1 MPRQFKD
8 RIRFLPDLEIMDVDF
23 SDLRFDSA
31 STVDQVYDRIEEL
44 IAGSGDD
51 KWYFLVNLQ
60 GTEIDSSAWMRY
72 GYRGR
77 HLNVDHSLGS
87 VRFDACPETQAEIAA
102 RAGAEDF
109 DANLCPDRQSA
120 LARIAY
126 LRSVAPKRFKMK
138 QRPKSQYT
146 EAEIAARITLH
157 HELDVMEADM
167 SGMKFETLGDV
178 HDFYD
183 YIDHELRVIG
193 RRWYFLVCY
202 QNAVIADEVWPA
214 FAGRGKKLNK
224 DFSVGSV
231 RYDTSEATAKEI
243 MSRANTEAFDPNLC
257 TSRDEALK
265 RIADLRAD
273 LFAR

>member
-1 MPRQFKD
+1 
-8 RIRFLPDLEIMDVDF
+8 MDVDF
-23 SDLRFDSA
+23 SDLRFDNA
-31 STVDQVYDRIEEL
+31 ATVDQVYDRIETL
-44 IAGSGDD
+44 IDGSGDD

-60 GTEIDSSAWMRY
+60 GAEIDSSAWMRY

-87 VRFDACPETQAEIAA
+87 VRYDACAETQAEIAA

-109 DANLCPDRQSA
+109 DANLCPDRESA

-138 QRPKSQYT
+138 PRPKSQYS
-146 EAEIAARITLH
+146 EADFAARVTLH

-167 SGMKFETLGDV
+167 SGMRFDTLGDV
-178 HDFYD
+178 HEFYD
-183 YIDHELRVIG
+183 YVDHELRVLG
-193 RRWYFLVCY
+193 RKWFFLISY
-202 QNAVIADEVWPA
+202 QNTVIADEVWPA

-231 RYDTSEATAKEI
+231 RFDTSEETADEI
-243 MSRANTEAFDPNLC
+243 RCRANTEAFDPNLC
-257 TSRDEALK
+257 CSRESALK
-265 RIADLRAD
+265 RIEEMRAEMM
-273 LFAR
+273 AR